1 MPRIYPL
8 VDFGK
13 NSPQSIY
20 EADTT
25 QQHPLGT
32 RGRIGNKV
40 FYYASSTGA
49 ALAKGTV
56 CRIAAGTAGHESIS
70 AASAV
75 AGATTVSATLTAT
88 SISANFYADGYF
100 FVVDGTGSGQERR
113 VVSHA
118 SFSSDAVATFV
129 LDEGLETALAAGDEV
144 TLRRNE
150 YKSVVVTPGNAVC
163 AVAGVP
169 QHEVGAGSTTEQ
181 FFWVQTWGPAM
192 AVSDA
197 STFVEGSLVTYASST
212 TDDAGQVTLYSMAS
226 SASNTTITPVV
237 LEVIAIALDPGD
249 ASDADHKWINL
260 KLNP

>member
-20 EADTT
+20 ESDTT

-49 ALAKGTV
+49 AITKGQV

-70 AASAV
+70 AASAA
-75 AGATTVSATLTAT
+75 AGASTVSAVLTAT

-100 FVVDGTGSGQERR
+100 FVIDGTGSGQERR

-118 SFSSDAVATFV
+118 SFSSDATATFT
-129 LDEGLETALAAGDEV
+129 LDEPLETALAAGDEV

-150 YKSVVVTPGNAVC
+150 YKSVVVTPGNAICNV
-163 AVAGVP
+163 VGVP
-169 QHEVGAGSTTEQ
+169 QFEVPVGSTTEV

-212 TDDAGQVTLYSMAS
+212 TDDAGQVTLFSIAS
-226 SASNTTITPVV
+226 TTSSSDVVPVV
-237 LEVIAIALDPGD
+237 REVIAIALDPGD
-249 ASDADHKWINL
+249 ASDADHKWVNL
-260 KLNP
+260 RVQP

>member
-40 FYYASSTGA
+40 FYYASSSGA
-49 ALAKGTV
+49 AITKGQV

-70 AASAV
+70 AASAA
-75 AGATTVSATLTAT
+75 AGATTVSAVLTAT
-88 SISANFYADGYF
+88 SISANYYADGYF
-100 FVVDGTGSGQERR
+100 LVIDDTGVGQERR

-118 SFSSDAVATFV
+118 SFSSDATATFV
-129 LDEGLETALAAGDEV
+129 LDEPLETALSAGADV

-150 YKSVVVTPGNAVC
+150 YKNIVVTPGNAICNV
-163 AVAGVP
+163 VGVP
-169 QHEVGAGSTTEQ
+169 QFEVGAGSTNEQ

-192 AVSDA
+192 AISDA

-237 LEVIAIALDPGD
+237 LEVIAISLDPGD
-249 ASDADHKWINL
+249 ADDAGAKWINL
-260 KLNP
+260 KVNP